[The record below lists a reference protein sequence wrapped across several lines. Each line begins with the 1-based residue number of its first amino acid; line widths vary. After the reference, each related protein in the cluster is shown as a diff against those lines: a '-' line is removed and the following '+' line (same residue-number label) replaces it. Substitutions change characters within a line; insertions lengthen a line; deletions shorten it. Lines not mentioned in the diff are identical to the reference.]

1 MAFEGGGFTRASS
14 SRSAGPAS
22 YQNAAAGEASAWAG
36 VVTQVEDELRRF
48 TALSAQLKKSVDLV
62 GSARDSEEV
71 RQRIAA
77 ALARGKESVDGIS
90 ALLRTKLAEAAG
102 KEEAG
107 LSAKDRAARKTQQ
120 QRFEKDWLTVS
131 SAYKDVRGGRG
142 QRGGARAQGSGG
154 PPGLRP
160 SARKLLTSPTHAP
173 ALLLSHPLQTLGQWQ
188 EKSRKHPAPAKS
200 GGASGGA
207 GASKQKYPSVG
218 SSSAT
223 SSKAEEE
230 ASCVATRC
238 AAAAGEPR
246 SFFTHCPPRPPS
258 PPTRNHRRSALP
270 PLALAGSSCS
280 L

>member
-1 MAFEGGGFTRASS
+1 MAFEGGGFSRSSS
-14 SRSAGPAS
+14 SRGAAGGAAS
-22 YQNAAAGEASAWAG
+22 YQNAAAGEGSAWAS

-131 SAYKDVRGGRG
+131 SAYKDVRAGAAESVARRLLPPLPARLPALFWPSLFTLPRSFPPPFLCGRPLG
-142 QRGGARAQGSGG
+142 SGRRSPENTPPPPRLAARAARAAASKSTPAWAPR
-154 PPGLRP
+154 PP
-160 SARKLLTSPTHAP
+160 
-173 ALLLSHPLQTLGQWQ
+173 
-188 EKSRKHPAPAKS
+188 PAPRQRRRRRALR
-200 GGASGGA
+200 GAA
-207 GASKQKYPSVG
+207 L
-218 SSSAT
+218 
-223 SSKAEEE
+223 AE
-230 ASCVATRC
+230 ARCPPLPLSPPTLALTRLP
-238 AAAAGEPR
+238 APRTLPRTLTPPWQPQAAAGE
-246 SFFTHCPPRPPS
+246 
-258 PPTRNHRRSALP
+258 L
-270 PLALAGSSCS
+270 
-280 L
+280 